1 MWNSLRDALRSA
13 ITLNEHA
20 APLTIVS
27 DCIQVEVYIIS
38 FINQETRQEYCFFD
52 YYTMYYVISNR
63 MQNFMQ
69 NFNNINVDTGTQ
81 LQLDLSVLDFFS
93 HRQ

>member
-38 FINQETRQEYCFFD
+38 FINQETR
-52 YYTMYYVISNR
+52 
-63 MQNFMQ
+63 
-69 NFNNINVDTGTQ
+69 
-81 LQLDLSVLDFFS
+81 
-93 HRQ
+93 